1 MTAAHRLLI
10 VDDDPTLLR
19 FFRDF
24 LDEEGGFQVLTA
36 RSGEAALRAFYAE
49 RPHLVVVDVMMPGMD
64 GWELVARLREM
75 SNTPV
80 ILLTARSSEAD
91 KLRGFRLGV
100 DDYVTKPFSFA
111 EMTARIRAVLARAPQ
126 PNEEAKVN
134 RLGDLVIDLNRR
146 VVRRGDESIAL
157 TPIEFRLL
165 EVLLQHKGE
174 VVPEAEILKQVWGEL
189 KDTDS
194 SAVRRY
200 ILFLRQKLEA
210 DPSDPQYILTVRGF
224 GYRTG
229 TGPLPAPRTGP
240 GPSPSGEA

>member
-1 MTAAHRLLI
+1 MTVAQRLLI

-19 FFRDF
+19 FFREY
-24 LDEEGGFQVLTA
+24 LDGEGFQVLTA
-36 RSGEAALRAFYAE
+36 SSGEAALRAFYAE

-64 GWELVARLREM
+64 GWELCARLREM
-75 SNTPV
+75 SNTPI
-80 ILLTARSSEAD
+80 ILLTARSAEAD

-111 EMTARIRAVLARAPQ
+111 EMAARIRAVLARAPRGG
-126 PNEEAKVN
+126 EDRRLL
-134 RLGDLVIDLNRR
+134 RLGDLVVDVDRR
-146 VVRRGDESIAL
+146 VVRRGEESIGL

-165 EVLLQHKGE
+165 EVLLQYRGQ
-174 VVPEAEILKQVWGEL
+174 VVPEAEILRQVWGEL

-200 ILFLRQKLEA
+200 ILFLRQKLER
-210 DPSDPQYILTVRGF
+210 DPSNPQYILTVRGF

-229 TGPLPAPRTGP
+229 TGPLAEP
-240 GPSPSGEA
+240 GGEAANQA